1 MGYEELIQMIGSVG
15 FPIVMCFVMFFF
27 VKETTKT
34 HAEEVERLNKEHKE
48 EMEAITKA
56 VENNT
61 LVLEKTNNTM
71 ETVLKIIAAQEKKE

>member
-15 FPIVMCFVMFFF
+15 FPIVMCLVMFFF
-27 VKETTKT
+27 VKETTKS

-48 EMEAITKA
+48 EMEAITTA

-61 LVLEKTNNTM
+61 IVLEKTNNTM
-71 ETVLKIIAAQEKKE
+71 ETVLKIIASQEKKE